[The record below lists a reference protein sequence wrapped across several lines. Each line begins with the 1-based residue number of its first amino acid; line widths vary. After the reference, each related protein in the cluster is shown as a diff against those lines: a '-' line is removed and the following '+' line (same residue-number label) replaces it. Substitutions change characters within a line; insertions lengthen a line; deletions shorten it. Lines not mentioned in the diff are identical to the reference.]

1 MADTCTRGCCAAGG
15 ASAAPCCS
23 FWGSSPRSSPTTAT
37 CSLEGST
44 AMGSGDKDL
53 RLYGEAALGSWGP
66 PPGPEV
72 PPQEEDVPEEIVFRS
87 PFPRPRLG
95 ALRNILATIAVG
107 AIIVALVWFFDR
119 PGGVG
124 SSQAITLTADAS
136 GPPPRVDQPAP
147 DFRVRGL
154 DGQYYQLSDFR
165 GRPVWINFWATWCP
179 PCRAEMPD
187 IQEVYEENVDR
198 GLVIIALSI
207 GERAGTVRD
216 YVERT
221 GLTFAIGLDQDTA
234 AAARYRIV
242 GIPTHFFVDR
252 DGVLRDWRIG
262 SMSKKTMEQKVD
274 EIMATDAA
282 GSGP

>member
-1 MADTCTRGCCAAGG
+1 MVEGPGNPARYEEAFLSPVAPRGSG
-15 ASAAPCCS
+15 
-23 FWGSSPRSSPTTAT
+23 
-37 CSLEGST
+37 EGS
-44 AMGSGDKDL
+44 
-53 RLYGEAALGSWGP
+53 EE
-66 PPGPEV
+66 GPE
-72 PPQEEDVPEEIVFRS
+72 PLLEEDELSPELVFRT
-87 PFPRPRLG
+87 PFPRPPLG
-95 ALRNILATIAVG
+95 ALRNILATIVVG
-107 AIIVALVWFFDR
+107 LIIAGLVWFFDR
-119 PGGVG
+119 PGGGFGASRSV
-124 SSQAITLTADAS
+124 TVTAAAT
-136 GPPPRVDQPAP
+136 GPAPRAGREAP
-147 DFRVRGL
+147 DFRVRAL
-154 DGQYYQLSDFR
+154 DGTFLQLSDFR